1 MPDKYTLLGAVG
13 SSSASAVTAYG
24 LSYCYQSWQRST
36 MDLCPKP
43 KALLAAEC
51 LLVHGTSLLTPDN

>member
-1 MPDKYTLLGAVG
+1 MPDEYTVLGAAG
-13 SSSASAVTAYG
+13 SSSARAVTAYG
-24 LSYCYQSWQRST
+24 SGYCYQSWQRST

-51 LLVHGTSLLTPDN
+51 LLVHGS

>member
-1 MPDKYTLLGAVG
+1 MPDKYTVLGAVG
-13 SSSASAVTAYG
+13 SSSASAVTAYS

-36 MDLCPKP
+36 VDLCPKP

-51 LLVHGTSLLTPDN
+51 LLVHGS